1 MHPITCCCKRLKT
14 HCLTCRIFMNF
25 WTPRLMIMMRRGGS
39 QKPPSNWTSLRNQDK
54 SRSSPKILSMFSR
67 RLLESMK
74 FWKSLRRIT
83 TKPFNCKKM
92 LWKPSEIFISMDS
105 FFLRLI
111 IRLLIITHWCSHRT
125 YYDLSKSAFVCSQ
138 NEVSLG
144 GPQGESVMG
153 LWDIFQSVKTG
164 IGWKKLR
171 YCVIDHSGIY
181 RDW

>member
-14 HCLTCRIFMNF
+14 HCLTCRISMSFL
-25 WTPRLMIMMRRGGS
+25 TRRLMIMMRRGGS

-54 SRSSPKILSMFSR
+54 SRSSPRILSMFSR

-74 FWKSLRRIT
+74 FWKSHRRIT
-83 TKPFNCKKM
+83 MKPFNCKKM

-144 GPQGESVMG
+144 GPQG
-153 LWDIFQSVKTG
+153 KTWWG
-164 IGWKKLR
+164 CGTYFKAWKRELDGKIALFR
-171 YCVIDHSGIY
+171 E
-181 RDW
+181 